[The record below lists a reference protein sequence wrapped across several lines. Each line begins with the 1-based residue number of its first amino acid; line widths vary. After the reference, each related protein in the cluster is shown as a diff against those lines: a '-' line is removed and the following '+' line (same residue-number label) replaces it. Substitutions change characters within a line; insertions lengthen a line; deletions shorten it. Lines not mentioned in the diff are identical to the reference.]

1 MKHHTYRRLSALALT
16 ALSALSLTGCTQ
28 QTEET
33 VMDPTITVE
42 TAAVQR
48 GSLSADGSYI
58 GTISAEGTAQ
68 VIALV
73 SGEVEEIG
81 VSVGDT
87 VQAGDFLCRIDD
99 ESAQI
104 NLSSAQASYR
114 SALTAV
120 QSAEAGMVSAQ
131 AGVQSAQAGAEQAQA
146 AVNSA
151 QESYKGALA
160 QYGGSEGSDALPVL
174 EEQVKMAEDNYEN
187 TKALFDIGAA
197 SQIEVDQAYQTMLS
211 AQAGLEAAKAG
222 LSTAQAGVSQAQS
235 GISSAQAGAASAQA
249 GVQSA
254 QAGMT
259 QAQAGVE
266 AAKVG
271 VAAAEYQLSLY
282 NLTAP
287 ISGVVEAVNVTENN
301 FAASGSPVFVISNG
315 SNKTVTF
322 YVTDEIRHTLKPG
335 QSVTVTSGGRAYQGA
350 VTEISG
356 VVDAAVGLF
365 KIKAVIE
372 DAQDLPDGLAVELT
386 TAAYAAQDAIL
397 VPSDALYFEDGNAYV
412 YVAQEGQAVRKSVTV
427 GLSTADTI
435 ALTDGLSEGD
445 QVITSWSAA
454 LKDGSP
460 IRLGAEE

>member
-28 QTEET
+28 QAEET

-120 QSAEAGMVSAQ
+120 QSAEAGMASAQ
-131 AGVQSAQAGAEQAQA
+131 AGTEQAQA

-235 GISSAQAGAASAQA
+235 GISSAQAG
-249 GVQSA
+249 VQSA

-266 AAKVG
+266 AARVG